1 MPINDMTHMCGTI
14 APNLVVHNSYAIFA
28 GVELSHAVSQG
39 QRKGRKVVRGDSAEE
54 LSWQEPN
61 SPKLHAPP
69 VDGLAAQAGTIG
81 IEVVSEGCIHE
92 IITEHNSAKPAAAEL
107 QMAESANADQGS
119 PKLSSVEL
127 RDMSDREGLNTTSS
141 AMPEQAS
148 RDGVHTEHAAAQ
160 QQPTTDKTAILI
172 ASGDLT
178 RAEQEAKSLQKAASM
193 QEADRVWY
201 RERPVQLTIAGY
213 TSIAFLYNCSDE
225 LTPLFA
231 AAPASIGGI
240 GLTASQLAAPLVFSG
255 LVMMGYA
262 VYGYPPFQK
271 KYGAIT
277 GCRIGLLATAPFV
290 LLIPVAHFA
299 SSSIVAAQVVLC
311 VVLGLKGMAATN
323 SFSASMI
330 LVNNAAPRHAL
341 GKVNG
346 TGQMLASFVR
356 AVGPA
361 LAGVVWGST
370 TQLGVSGAQFISFAA
385 VAVLAGLTQFLYV
398 FLKMPAGAD

>member
-1 MPINDMTHMCGTI
+1 M
-14 APNLVVHNSYAIFA
+14 
-28 GVELSHAVSQG
+28 SQG
-39 QRKGRKVVRGDSAEE
+39 QRKGRKVLRGDSAEE

-69 VDGLAAQAGTIG
+69 VDGLAPQAGTIG
-81 IEVVSEGCIHE
+81 IGVVNEGCIHD
-92 IITEHNSAKPAAAEL
+92 IITEHNSAEPAAAEL
-107 QMAESANADQGS
+107 QMAESGIAEPAAS
-119 PKLSSVEL
+119 EMSSVEL
-127 RDMSDREGLNTTSS
+127 RDMNEAEGLDTSS
-141 AMPEQAS
+141 SALPGQAS
-148 RDGVHTEHAAAQ
+148 GDHIHREHFASHQ
-160 QQPTTDKTAILI
+160 QQSNADETAILI
-172 ASGDLT
+172 ATSDHN
-178 RAEQEAKSLQKAASM
+178 RAEEESDSFQQAAGM
-193 QEADRVWY
+193 READRVWY
-201 RERPVQLTIAGY
+201 KERPVQLTIAGY

-231 AAPASIGGI
+231 AAPSSIGGI

-255 LVMMGYA
+255 LVMMCYA

-311 VVLGLKGMAATN
+311 VVLGFKGMAATN

-370 TQLGVSGAQFISFAA
+370 TQLGVSGSQFISFAA
-385 VAVLAGLTQFLYV
+385 VAALAALTQFLYV
-398 FLKMPAGAD
+398 FLKMPAGAH